1 MICLIYWIIMW
12 IQLRIS
18 KSFLSWKI
26 VLRNRLG
33 FLKINKVK
41 IDKKIRSSFK
51 KIRKK
56 ICSNF

>member
-1 MICLIYWIIMW
+1 MNKL
-12 IQLRIS
+12 
-18 KSFLSWKI
+18 FWKI

-56 ICSNF
+56 ICSNFLKV

>member
-1 MICLIYWIIMW
+1 MNKL
-12 IQLRIS
+12 
-18 KSFLSWKI
+18 FWKI

-41 IDKKIRSSFK
+41 IDKKIRPSFK